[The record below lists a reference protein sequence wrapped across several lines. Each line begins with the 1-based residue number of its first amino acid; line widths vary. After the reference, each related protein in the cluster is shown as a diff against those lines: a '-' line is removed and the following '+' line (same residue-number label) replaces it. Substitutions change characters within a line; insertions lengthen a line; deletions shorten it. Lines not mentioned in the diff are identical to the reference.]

1 MQKVGDVC
9 ETCRERWEKKGKE
22 PKVLKR
28 LSGVSQNHKTIVPV
42 CEYCDG
48 DALKVTALDNHD
60 PLSPA

>member
-9 ETCRERWEKKGKE
+9 EGCHDRWTKRDKE

-28 LSGVSQNHKTIVPV
+28 LSGVTQNHKTIVPA
-42 CEYCDG
+42 CPYCDG
-48 DALKVTALDNHD
+48 DALKVSALGNHD

>member
-9 ETCRERWEKKGKE
+9 ENCSDFWTKKEKE

-28 LSGVSQNHKTIVPV
+28 LSGVSQNNKMVVPA

-48 DALKVTALDNHD
+48 DALKITKLDNHE
-60 PLSPA
+60 PPAAA